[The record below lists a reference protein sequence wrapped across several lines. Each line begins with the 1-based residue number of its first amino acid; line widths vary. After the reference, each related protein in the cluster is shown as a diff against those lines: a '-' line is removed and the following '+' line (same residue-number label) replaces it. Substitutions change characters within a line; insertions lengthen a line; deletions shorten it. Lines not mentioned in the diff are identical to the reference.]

1 MFVKADDRSCQKCHR
16 PGNEIG
22 AAAMVLPPKSIL
34 CMPCHAATFSVDDTT
49 TIISLVIFLIGLV
62 MVFSYV
68 LSGSTAEGEDHGI
81 AEKCIR
87 IVGKACSVVFSS
99 KVLSLAKVFFTD
111 VLLQRRLY
119 RQSRSRWVI
128 HGLIFYPFLLRFL
141 WGMIALIGS
150 LWKPEWPFVWPM
162 LDKNQPVT
170 AFLFDL
176 TGVILIL
183 GIVFALIRGARKMRT
198 RLPDLPSQ
206 DRIALTL
213 IGGIALVGFVLEG
226 MRIAMTGF
234 PGGSEWAFVG
244 YGIGELFSQGSRL
257 VNLYGYVW
265 YLHALLS
272 GAFLAYLPFSRLLHI
287 ILAPLVLTMNA
298 ASDDRH

>member
-1 MFVKADDRSCQKCHR
+1 
-16 PGNEIG
+16 
-22 AAAMVLPPKSIL
+22 
-34 CMPCHAATFSVDDTT
+34 MPCHAATFSVDDTT
-49 TIISLVIFLIGLV
+49 TIISLVIFLVGLV

-87 IVGKACSVVFSS
+87 IVGKASSAVFSS

-128 HGLIFYPFLLRFL
+128 HSLIFYPFLLRFL

-150 LWKPEWPFVWPM
+150 LWRPEWPFVWPM

-183 GIVFALIRGARKMRT
+183 GIALALVRGARKTRI

-213 IGGIALVGFVLEG
+213 IGGIVLVGFVLEG

-234 PGGSEWAFVG
+234 PGGSEWAFLG
-244 YGIGELFSQGSRL
+244 YGIGEFFSQGSRL
-257 VNLYGYVW
+257 VNIYGYVW
-265 YLHALLS
+265 YLHALLT
-272 GAFLAYLPFSRLLHI
+272 GAFIAYIPFSRLLHI
-287 ILAPLVLTMNA
+287 IVGPLVLAGNA
-298 ASDDRH
+298 AREHGHGRA